1 MLLLWTPLS
10 TYTCIYIYIE
20 RQERSCTWT
29 YVYIYTLRFHIWNPV
44 THFPVLDTS
53 IHSYAISS
61 SQISDE
67 IDQAIVILPKSLVL
81 LLNSIDLVYKL
92 NVDGVK
98 EHSASTVLR
107 CSWKFSSEIGAISST
122 WSCVGLVIILILIL
136 ITYYHQDTLVELVR
150 ALREDECSR
159 SVVVC
164 CG

>member
-1 MLLLWTPLS
+1 VNV
-10 TYTCIYIYIE
+10 YIYIYVAFPYME
-20 RQERSCTWT
+20 SCNT
-29 YVYIYTLRFHIWNPV
+29 FS
-44 THFPVLDTS
+44 S

-67 IDQAIVILPKSLVL
+67 IDQAIIILPKFLVL
-81 LLNSIDLVYKL
+81 LLNSIDIIYKL
-92 NVDGVK
+92 LNADGVK

-107 CSWKFSSEIGAISST
+107 GSWKFSSEIGAISIR
-122 WSCVGLVIILILIL
+122 WSCIGFVIILILIV